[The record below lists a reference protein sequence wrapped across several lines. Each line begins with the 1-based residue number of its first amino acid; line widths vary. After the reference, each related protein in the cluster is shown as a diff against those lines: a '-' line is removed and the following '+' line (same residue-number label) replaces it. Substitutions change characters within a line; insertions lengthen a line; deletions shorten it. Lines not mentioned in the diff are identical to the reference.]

1 MKKTYTETWTMNN
14 EKLQK
19 ATVRLLIYNINK
31 FSDHNTVEEVEE
43 DMKEVKYTGLTA
55 WDIVSGGDEALDIE
69 MNTCEYTPMDE
80 NHEYLVLHFNDGTKA
95 TYRNSYVDMFIR

>member
-1 MKKTYTETWTMNN
+1 MKKTYTETWTMSN

-19 ATVRLLIYNINK
+19 ATVRLLVYNISK
-31 FSDHNTVEEVEE
+31 YSDHHTVEEVER

-55 WDIVSGGDEALDIE
+55 WDIISGGEETEEIESNGLLD
-69 MNTCEYTPMDE
+69 D